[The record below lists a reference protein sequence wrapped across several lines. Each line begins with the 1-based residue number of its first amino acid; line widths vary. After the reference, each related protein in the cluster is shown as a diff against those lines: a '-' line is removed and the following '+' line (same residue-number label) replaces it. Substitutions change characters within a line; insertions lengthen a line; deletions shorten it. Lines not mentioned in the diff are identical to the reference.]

1 MPASSKDFLHLHFLV
16 LIWGFTAILGVL
28 ITIPAVEIVLFRTLM
43 ASVALGLLLYARKMN
58 FRLGSNEILKML
70 STGLL
75 MSAHWILFFAAAR
88 ISTVSVA
95 LAGLATCSL
104 WTSFIE
110 PMLTHRKIKWFEVA
124 LGSMGMVGL
133 YVIFQF
139 EFDHALGLTMSVVAA
154 FLSALFT
161 VINGKFA
168 ARHNHYVIT
177 FYEMIGAFLGT
188 VLFLPLYMRYFAPE
202 GVLQLFPTSLDWFYL
217 SLLALVCTVYA
228 YSIAVQLMQKISAF
242 VINLTVNL
250 EPVYG
255 IILAVLI
262 FGDDEKMTDGFY
274 VGTLIILASVLIY
287 PILNRLHRRKA
298 LETDIWR

>member
-1 MPASSKDFLHLHFLV
+1 MAASSKDFLHLHFLV

-43 ASVALGLLLYARKMN
+43 AAVALGLLLYARRLD
-58 FRLGSNEILKML
+58 FRVGSKEILKML

-88 ISTVSVA
+88 ISTVSVT

-110 PMLTHRKIKWFEVA
+110 PALTHRKIRWFEVA
-124 LGSMGMVGL
+124 LGSMGMIGL

-139 EFDHALGLTMSVVAA
+139 EFDHALALTMSVVAA

-161 VINGKFA
+161 VINGKFSV
-168 ARHNHYVIT
+168 RHNHYMIT

-188 VLFLPLYMRYFAPE
+188 VLFLPFYVHYFAAE
-202 GVLQLFPTSLDWFYL
+202 GALQLMPSSIDWFYL
-217 SLLALVCTVYA
+217 AILALICTVYA
-228 YSIAVQLMQKISAF
+228 YSVAVQLMQKISAF

-255 IILAVLI
+255 IVLAVLI

-274 VGTLIILASVLIY
+274 IGTLIILASVLIY

>member
-1 MPASSKDFLHLHFLV
+1 MQANYKDFLHLHFLV

-28 ITIPAVEIVLFRTLM
+28 ITVPAVEIVFFRTLI
-43 ASVALGLLLYARKMN
+43 AFVALGLLLYLQKMN
-58 FRLGSNEILKML
+58 FRVGATEILKML

-88 ISTVSVA
+88 ISTVSVT
-95 LAGLATCSL
+95 LAGMATCSL

-110 PMLTHRKIKWFEVA
+110 PVLTHRKIKWFEVA
-124 LGSMGMVGL
+124 LGSMGMIGL

-139 EFDHALGLTMSVVAA
+139 EFDHALGLTMSLVAA

-161 VINGKFA
+161 VINGKFSV
-168 ARHNHYVIT
+168 RHNHYMIT

-188 VLFLPLYMRYFAPE
+188 VLFLPFYVHYFAPDS
-202 GVLQLFPTSLDWFYL
+202 VLHLSPNVLDWLYL

-228 YSIAVQLMQKISAF
+228 YSVAVQLMQKISAF

-250 EPVYG
+250 EPIYG
-255 IILAVLI
+255 IILAVII

-287 PILNRLHRRKA
+287 PILNRLHKRKA

>member
-43 ASVALGLLLYARKMN
+43 ASVALGLLLYAWKMN
-58 FRLGSNEILKML
+58 FRLGSKEILKML

-110 PMLTHRKIKWFEVA
+110 PVLTHRKIKWFEVA

-168 ARHNHYVIT
+168 VRHNHYMIT
-177 FYEMIGAFLGT
+177 FYEMIGAFIGT
-188 VLFLPLYMRYFAPE
+188 VLFLPLYVRYFAPE
-202 GVLQLFPTSLDWFYL
+202 GTLQLSPTSLDWFYL

>member
-43 ASVALGLLLYARKMN
+43 ASAALGLLLYVRKMS
-58 FRLGSNEILKML
+58 FRLGSKEILKML

-88 ISTVSVA
+88 ISTVSVT

-124 LGSMGMVGL
+124 LGSMGMIG
-133 YVIFQF
+133 
-139 EFDHALGLTMSVVAA
+139 
-154 FLSALFT
+154 
-161 VINGKFA
+161 GKFA
-168 ARHNHYVIT
+168 VRHNHYMIT

-188 VLFLPLYMRYFAPE
+188 VLFLPLYVRYLAPE
-202 GVLQLFPTSLDWFYL
+202 GVLQLSPTALDWLYL

-274 VGTLIILASVLIY
+274 IGTLIILASVLIY

>member
-1 MPASSKDFLHLHFLV
+1 MQANYKDFLHLHFLV

-28 ITIPAVEIVLFRTLM
+28 ITVPAVEIVFFRTLI
-43 ASVALGLLLYARKMN
+43 AFVALGLLLYLQKMN
-58 FRLGSNEILKML
+58 FRVGAKEILKML

-88 ISTVSVA
+88 ISTVSVT
-95 LAGLATCSL
+95 LAGMATCSL

-110 PMLTHRKIKWFEVA
+110 PVLTHRKIKWFEVA
-124 LGSMGMVGL
+124 LGSMGMIGL

-139 EFDHALGLTMSVVAA
+139 EFDHALGLTMSLVAA

-161 VINGKFA
+161 VINGKFSV
-168 ARHNHYVIT
+168 RHNHYMIT

-188 VLFLPLYMRYFAPE
+188 VLFLPFYIRYFAPD
-202 GVLQLFPTSLDWFYL
+202 GVLHLAPNVLDWLYL

-228 YSIAVQLMQKISAF
+228 YSVAVQLMQKISAF

-250 EPVYG
+250 EPIYG
-255 IILAVLI
+255 IILAVII

-287 PILNRLHRRKA
+287 PILNRLHKRKA

>member
-1 MPASSKDFLHLHFLV
+1 MQANYKDFLHLHFLV

-28 ITIPAVEIVLFRTLM
+28 ITVPAVEIVFFRTLI
-43 ASVALGLLLYARKMN
+43 AFVALGLLLYLQKMN
-58 FRLGSNEILKML
+58 FRVGAKEILKML

-88 ISTVSVA
+88 ISTVSVT
-95 LAGLATCSL
+95 LAGMATCSL

-110 PMLTHRKIKWFEVA
+110 PVLTHRKIKWFEVA
-124 LGSMGMVGL
+124 LGSMGMIGL

-139 EFDHALGLTMSVVAA
+139 EFDHALGLTVSLVAA

-161 VINGKFA
+161 VINGKFSV
-168 ARHNHYVIT
+168 RHNHYMIT

-188 VLFLPLYMRYFAPE
+188 VLFLPFYIRYFAPD
-202 GVLQLFPTSLDWFYL
+202 GVLHLAPNVLDWLYL

-228 YSIAVQLMQKISAF
+228 YSVAVQLMQKISAF

-250 EPVYG
+250 EPIYG
-255 IILAVLI
+255 IILAVII

-287 PILNRLHRRKA
+287 PILNRLHKRKA

>member
-1 MPASSKDFLHLHFLV
+1 MKASSKDFLHLHFLV

-43 ASVALGLLLYARKMN
+43 ASIALGLLLYARKMD
-58 FRLGSNEILKML
+58 FRLGSKEVLKML

-88 ISTVSVA
+88 ISTVSVT

-110 PMLTHRKIKWFEVA
+110 PALTHRKIKWFEVA
-124 LGSMGMVGL
+124 LGSMGMIGL

-168 ARHNHYVIT
+168 VRHNHYMIT
-177 FYEMIGAFLGT
+177 FYEMIGAFIGT
-188 VLFLPLYMRYFAPE
+188 VLFLPIYVRYLSPE
-202 GVLQLFPTSLDWFYL
+202 GVLQLAPTAMDWLYL

-262 FGDDEKMTDGFY
+262 FGDEEKMTEGFY
-274 VGTLIILASVLIY
+274 IGTLIILASVLIY
-287 PILNRLHRRKA
+287 PVLNRLHRRKA